1 MPRKSATKP
10 KRKAREQVETQES
23 GAGMPRS
30 FWSGTL
36 SFGLVTIPV
45 ELYTATRSNR
55 RSLRMLA
62 PDGTPLSRR
71 YFTADGKP
79 LDNAD
84 LERGYAIDD
93 ETFVVVDDD
102 ELERLL
108 PDQSR
113 DINLSRFVPE
123 GSIPPLFFDRAYILA
138 PARGVSSAYR
148 LLASTMQQLGK
159 VGIAT
164 FVMRERQYVVAISAR
179 DGVLRAETLR
189 FADELRTPESVGIA
203 HARDPS
209 AASLKTMRAAIKKL
223 SSARLPTR
231 ELKDSYWERLE
242 KLVAEKKKNHQ
253 DVVELPESAEADES
267 GAEIVDLMALLQ
279 KSLAENDQAGAK
291 KKGARPGAKRAHA
304 NTPGVKKAR
313 ATSSHARRKAS

>member
-1 MPRKSATKP
+1 MPSKATKSKAPRARKKAP
-10 KRKAREQVETQES
+10 KHEEKLELE
-23 GAGMPRS
+23 AGVPRS

-79 LDNAD
+79 LENGD
-84 LERGYAIDD
+84 LERGYAIDK
-93 ETFVVVDDD
+93 EEFVVVDDD

-108 PDQSR
+108 PEQSR
-113 DINLSRFVPE
+113 DINLSRFVPA
-123 GSIPPLFFDRAYILA
+123 GSIPPLYFDRAYILA

-148 LLASTMQQLGK
+148 LLANTMERLEK

-189 FADELRTPESVGIA
+189 FADELRDPDQLGILA
-203 HARDPS
+203 KREPS
-209 AASLKTMRAAIKKL
+209 TQEVRTMQAAIKKL
-223 SSARLPTR
+223 SKTKLPAAD
-231 ELKDSYWERLE
+231 LKDSYWERLE
-242 KLVAEKKKNHQ
+242 KLVAQKKKNDT
-253 DVVELPESAEADES
+253 DVVPVPSEAEPEAD
-267 GAEIVDLMALLQ
+267 GAEIIDLMALLQ
-279 KSLAENDQAGAK
+279 KSLAEQK
-291 KKGARPGAKRAHA
+291 PA
-304 NTPGVKKAR
+304 NSQRPGVKKAR
-313 ATSSHARRKAS
+313 THSGSTKRTSARKAHA

>member
-1 MPRKSATKP
+1 LPRKTAAKSR
-10 KRKAREQVETQES
+10 RKAEEPVES
-23 GAGMPRS
+23 GAGVPRS
-30 FWSGTL
+30 FWTGTL

-71 YFTADGKP
+71 YFTDDGKP

-84 LERGYAIDD
+84 LERGYAVDD
-93 ETFVVVDDD
+93 ETFVVVEDK

-108 PDQSR
+108 PEQSR
-113 DINLSRFVPE
+113 DINLTRFVPE
-123 GSIPPLFFDRAYILA
+123 GSVPPLFYDRAYVLA

-148 LLASTMQQLGK
+148 LLANTMERLGK

-189 FADELRTPESVGIA
+189 FADELRTPESVGIE
-203 HARDPS
+203 HKREPS
-209 AASLKTMRAAIKKL
+209 SDSLKPMRAAIKKL
-223 SSARLPTR
+223 SSARLPAR

-242 KLVAEKKKNHQ
+242 KLVAEKKRKNQ
-253 DVVELPESAEADES
+253 DVVELPESVEAEEG

-279 KSLAENDQAGAK
+279 KSLAENDQSGAK
-291 KKGARPGAKRAHA
+291 KKSARPGVKKARGS
-304 NTPGVKKAR
+304 TPGVKKAR
-313 ATSSHARRKAS
+313 SGASHARKKAS

>member
-1 MPRKSATKP
+1 MPRKASKSKGSSSRQYAP
-10 KRKAREQVETQES
+10 KQDAERDE
-23 GAGMPRS
+23 GAASPRS

-79 LDNAD
+79 LENAD
-84 LERGYAIDD
+84 LERGYAIDK
-93 ETFVVVDDD
+93 EEFVVLEDE

-108 PDQSR
+108 PEQSR
-113 DINLSRFVPE
+113 DINLTRFVPA

-148 LLASTMQQLGK
+148 LLANTMERLER

-189 FADELRTPESVGIA
+189 FADELRDPEQLGISVKREPPA
-203 HARDPS
+203 QEVRAM
-209 AASLKTMRAAIKKL
+209 LAAIKKL
-223 SSARLPTR
+223 SKTKLPAS
-231 ELKDSYWERLE
+231 ELKD
-242 KLVAEKKKNHQ
+242 
-253 DVVELPESAEADES
+253 
-267 GAEIVDLMALLQ
+267 
-279 KSLAENDQAGAK
+279 
-291 KKGARPGAKRAHA
+291 
-304 NTPGVKKAR
+304 
-313 ATSSHARRKAS
+313 